1 MNSTELQHR
10 TKKLALEI
18 IKLAK
23 QLPNNRVGWTFS
35 DQIIRSATS
44 VAANYRAV
52 CRARSDKE
60 FIAKMGIVIEEA
72 DETLFWLEMIDESG
86 IMIDDLKN
94 DDLRFRNEKV
104 QNPKSKINNLKD
116 EANQLVSIFVASA
129 KTVKSRLNQQS
140 KISNQK
146 SGK

>member
-86 IMIDDLKN
+86 VMIDDLKD

-104 QNPKSKINNLKD
+104 QNSKSKINNLKE

-129 KTVKSRLNQQS
+129 KTVKSRLNKQS

>member
-86 IMIDDLKN
+86 IMIDDLKD

-104 QNPKSKINNLKD
+104 QNSKSKINNLKD

-129 KTVKSRLNQQS
+129 KTVKSRLNKQS

>member
-1 MNSTELQHR
+1 MKEQIQHR
-10 TKKLALEI
+10 SKQLALAI
-18 IKLAK
+18 IKLSEH
-23 QLPNNRVGWTFS
+23 LPNNRVGWTFT
-35 DQIIRSATS
+35 DQIVRSSTS

-104 QNPKSKINNLKD
+104 QNPKSKINYLKD
-116 EANQLVSIFVASA
+116 EANQLVSIFVASV
-129 KTVKSRLNQQS
+129 KTVKNR
-140 KISNQK
+140 INQK
-146 SGK
+146 S

>member
-86 IMIDDLKN
+86 IMIDDLKK
-94 DDLRFRNEKV
+94 FRNEKG
-104 QNPKSKINNLKD
+104 QNPISKINNLKD
-116 EANQLVSIFVASA
+116 EANQLVSIFVASV
-129 KTVKSRLNQQS
+129 KTVKNR
-140 KISNQK
+140 INQK
-146 SGK
+146 S

>member
-86 IMIDDLKN
+86 VMIDDLKD

-104 QNPKSKINNLKD
+104 QNSKSKINYLKD
-116 EANQLVSIFVASA
+116 EANQLVSIFVASV
-129 KTVKSRLNQQS
+129 KTVKNR
-140 KISNQK
+140 INQK
-146 SGK
+146 S